1 MLCQGGAETQHQGH
15 RASLQENKEKNMTP
29 IQEGETE
36 QEEESPKVVGEA
48 AGTLATVESVGTA
61 MKLQTT
67 TTQILAYKAYK
78 DQR

>member
-1 MLCQGGAETQHQGH
+1 
-15 RASLQENKEKNMTP
+15 MTP

-36 QEEESPKVVGEA
+36 QEEESPKVVEGA

-67 TTQILAYKAYK
+67 TTQILAPSLKIPK
-78 DQR
+78 IIEIDP